1 MYLRMAAVTNYPVIM
16 LILNFHNNLQFLLH
30 CKIVTLLNFKEEL
43 RIQHSKVAII
53 KPQKTADQSL
63 EELEEATR
71 RGAVVNTGEIGRGYS
86 PSNIGALASI
96 PPMQMAGISST
107 LFNLYTIWKKETSYV
122 VRYLLTG

>member
-1 MYLRMAAVTNYPVIM
+1 MLLTQKIYLGNVFAYGSSNQLPCDYAYIEFSQQSSVP
-16 LILNFHNNLQFLLH
+16 LALQNSD
-30 CKIVTLLNFKEEL
+30 TLEFQG
-43 RIQHSKVAII
+43 RT

-107 LFNLYTIWKKETSYV
+107 LFSI
-122 VRYLLTG
+122 